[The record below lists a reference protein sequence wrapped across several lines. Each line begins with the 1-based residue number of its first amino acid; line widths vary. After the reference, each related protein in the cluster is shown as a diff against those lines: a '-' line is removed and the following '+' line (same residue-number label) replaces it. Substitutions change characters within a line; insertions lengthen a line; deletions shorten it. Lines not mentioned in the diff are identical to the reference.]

1 MIGRLIA
8 DSAHI
13 YLACGATDF
22 RKQID
27 GLAIIVNGQFSLDP
41 YSEQCTFI
49 FCNRKRN
56 ALKVLRY
63 DGNGFILA
71 SKKLLNGMKFQ
82 WPKTP
87 SEAREISSQ
96 QVLWLLQGLSIEQ
109 QKAHHPVIMSAQNS
123 CY

>member
-1 MIGRLIA
+1 MISRLIE
-8 DSAHI
+8 DSSHI
-13 YLACGATDF
+13 YVACGATDF
-22 RKQID
+22 RKQMD
-27 GLAIIVNGQFSLDP
+27 GLALMVNSQFKLDP
-41 YSEQCTFI
+41 FSDQCTFV

-56 ALKVLRY
+56 AIKVLRY

-87 SEAREISSQ
+87 LEAREISSRQ
-96 QVLWLLQGLSIEQ
+96 MMWLLQGLSIDQ
-109 QKAHHPVIMSAQNS
+109 KKAHQMVPISAAES